1 MIYFNDEVEKP
12 KKEIKPPTC
21 ESNRLKK
28 DECTSARRACECKIP
43 KGKVLNSFLERVK
56 YLAL

>member
-1 MIYFNDEVEKP
+1 MLYFNDGVEKP

-21 ESNRLKK
+21 ESDRKKK
-28 DECTSARRACECKIP
+28 DQCDCKIP
-43 KGKVLNSFLERVK
+43 KGKVLNSFQERVK

>member
-1 MIYFNDEVEKP
+1 MLYFNDVVEKT

-21 ESNRLKK
+21 ESDRMKK
-28 DECTSARRACECKIP
+28 GQCDCKIP